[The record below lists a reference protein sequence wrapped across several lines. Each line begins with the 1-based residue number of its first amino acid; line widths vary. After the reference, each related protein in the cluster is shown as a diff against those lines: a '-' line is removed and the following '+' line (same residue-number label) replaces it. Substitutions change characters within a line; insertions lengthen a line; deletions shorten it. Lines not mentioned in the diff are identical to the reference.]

1 MNPFAVLDFRAPT
14 VHCGMGFEGRSG
26 PFAGR
31 AAGRGVLF
39 GYRDSRHRAP
49 EPTSRRAA
57 SGSTVSTHRARRK
70 SETMST
76 QYVSRYDARV
86 DLVRRTLREHSN
98 LEEKAAADLAVHVLH
113 VLDHLPEQVR

>member
-1 MNPFAVLDFRAPT
+1 
-14 VHCGMGFEGRSG
+14 
-26 PFAGR
+26 
-31 AAGRGVLF
+31 
-39 GYRDSRHRAP
+39 
-49 EPTSRRAA
+49 
-57 SGSTVSTHRARRK
+57 
-70 SETMST
+70 MST